1 MVKNLMDSNR
11 GHMQEVDRLTAA
23 VEQKDIAEFHLSMEN
38 RELRDRIE
46 ILESVISTSNIQ
58 ALGSTDLDAIDWR
71 DCFEDELNQKAP
83 SVKSNNETINR
94 LIVELF
100 ENRKL

>member
-46 ILESVISTSNIQ
+46 ILESVISTSNI
-58 ALGSTDLDAIDWR
+58 
-71 DCFEDELNQKAP
+71 
-83 SVKSNNETINR
+83 
-94 LIVELF
+94 
-100 ENRKL
+100 